1 MRRFAF
7 LLVWLIE
14 LLLVTTGVML
24 LAAWIWSG
32 TDGSLATAIRQAQT
46 FLPAGQTI
54 EAEDISGAIRSSGRI
69 GSLRWQADGLSVHA
83 RDLRFSWKPGDLLQR
98 RLHFGSL
105 AIAEVEIDDQRP
117 ATEPQTPQPPPEVL
131 LPIALDLP
139 FSVDRLRLQGAT
151 ALEVTD
157 IAGRYQF
164 GDRRH
169 QLQLDSIAV
178 AQGKYSGHLSLQ
190 AQAPMTLDLQLHGT
204 VTAPVAQGQSIT
216 LDASATLRGPLAG
229 TNASLDLLAQL
240 QPAPGAGG
248 ALAQARAMRASV
260 SAQISPWAAQPVAR
274 AQASFN
280 QLDLAALW
288 PSAPRTLLTGNAW
301 VRPVGS
307 NWLIDFNLINR
318 AAGPWDKGQL
328 PLDSAKGLV
337 QLADKQWSIE
347 SLHAEAAGGRIRL
360 QGALADPSKASAT
373 SGWQGQLQIQGVDPA
388 RLHTQMESVQLDG
401 ELSARAIN
409 DGVDFDATLQPAKQ
423 QARASALSGMRLRD
437 AAASGRW
444 AGGWLRV
451 DKLHI
456 RTADASVDGR
466 VDVEIASKTARPE
479 LRLVAPGLLADLSG
493 QIGALDGN
501 GDLALKLSDASETR
515 AWLARL
521 PQMPDV
527 VDAFD
532 LQGNADLKLHWTG
545 GWEAL
550 QGGRGAIPSLEAR
563 LQVPRLAIRQSKQ
576 AADSTLRISAV
587 DAQISGK
594 LDALTVSLRGN
605 ATRASQ
611 RLQLDTSATGGRDA
625 RGDWKATLRSLQ
637 LQAQDSQLPGP
648 WSLVLAQPLTVSFA
662 STTGDLRVGA
672 AQAQLTGPEPGVATL
687 AWEPIRWQQRS
698 GSASLVSKG
707 ELRGLPMG
715 WVTLLANADLNA
727 AGLSGNLL
735 FDGQWDI
742 TLANQLVA
750 RATLARRSGD
760 IRIQADGAAP
770 SGVGVTTSTNATVN
784 AGIRELQLQLRAD
797 GDTVKADFRWD
808 SERAGNAQAALSTR
822 LTRSNDGWS
831 WSPDSPL
838 EATVRANMPQVGVWS
853 LLAPPGWRVRGTVD
867 ANLNLTGTRRA
878 PQWSGSLLASEMAVR
893 SVVDGIE
900 FGNGRLRATLQGQ
913 RLNIDAFSLQGAG
926 GTSGGELTATGFAT
940 WTPATGAQAS
950 ALDAIRLQID
960 AQANALRVSARADR
974 RLAVSGTLQ
983 ALLDKAKLQIRGALS
998 VDQAL
1003 FILPDETAP
1012 SLGSDVVVLRK
1023 GQTRPSDAAS
1033 PAPVTK
1039 VADTRPNSA
1048 PGSTLEAD
1056 LLVTLDLGQDFQVRG
1071 RGIDTR
1077 VAGELTLRS
1086 KLKPGESPT
1095 VTGELRTVG
1104 GQFRAYGQQLEIE
1117 RGVMRFSG
1125 AYDNPSLNILAIR
1138 PKLTQRVGVQI
1149 TGSALL
1155 PRVRLYA
1162 EPDLPEAEKLAWLV
1176 LGRSGANGGAEAAV
1190 LQQAAMALLGGQNSS
1205 GGFAGRLGL
1214 DEISLGGATEG
1225 GATSATVTLGKRI
1238 SQNFYVAYESSLAG
1252 ALGTFSI
1259 FYDLSERFTLR
1270 ARTGGKSAVDL
1281 IFKYSYD

>member
-14 LLLVTTGVML
+14 LLLVTTGVVL

-32 TDGSLATAIRQAQT
+32 TDGSLATAIRQAQAY
-46 FLPAGQTI
+46 LPAGQTI
-54 EAEDISGAIRSSGRI
+54 ETEDVSGAIRSSGRI

-83 RDLRFSWKPGDLLQR
+83 RDLRFSWQPLDLLQG

-117 ATEPQTPQPPPEVL
+117 ATEPQAPQPPPEVL

-139 FSVDRLRLQGAT
+139 FSVDRLEIRGAT
-151 ALEVTD
+151 ALELTD

-164 GDRRH
+164 SDRHH

-178 AQGKYSGHLSLQ
+178 AQGKYSGHLNLQ

-204 VTAPVAQGQSIT
+204 VTAPVAQDQSIM
-216 LDASATLRGPLAG
+216 LEASATLRGPLAG

-260 SAQISPWAAQPVAR
+260 SAQISPWAAQPVTR

-280 QLDLAALW
+280 QLDLAAVW

-301 VRPVGS
+301 VRAVGS
-307 NWLIDFNLINR
+307 NWLVDFNLINR

-337 QLADKQWSIE
+337 QLAGKQWSIE

-360 QGALADPSKASAT
+360 QGALADPSKTTTT
-373 SGWQGQLQIQGVDPA
+373 SGWQGEVQIQGVDPA
-388 RLHTQMESVQLDG
+388 RLHTQLESVQLDG
-401 ELSARAIN
+401 ALSARAHN

-423 QARASALSGMRLRD
+423 QARASALRGVRLRD
-437 AAASGRW
+437 AAASGRF
-444 AGGWLRV
+444 ADGWLRV
-451 DKLHI
+451 DKLRI

-466 VDVEIASKTARPE
+466 VDIELASKTARPQ
-479 LRLVAPGLLADLSG
+479 LRLVAPGLLAELSG
-493 QIGALDGN
+493 QFGALDGN
-501 GDLALKLSDASETR
+501 GDLALKLSDAAETR
-515 AWLARL
+515 TWLARL
-521 PQMPDV
+521 PQMPDI

-532 LQGNADLKLHWTG
+532 LQGNADLTLKWTG

-550 QGGRGAIPSLEAR
+550 QGGRGATPSLEAR
-563 LQVPRLAIRQSKQ
+563 LQVPRLAIRERNQP
-576 AADSTLRISAV
+576 ADTTLRVSAL
-587 DAQISGK
+587 DAQVSGK

-605 ATRASQ
+605 AARANQ
-611 RLQLDTSATGGRDA
+611 RLQLNTSATGGRDD
-625 RGDWKATLRSLQ
+625 RGDWQGILRTLQ

-648 WSLVLAQPLTVSFA
+648 WNLALAQPLTVAFA
-662 STTGDLRVGA
+662 SATGELRAGA
-672 AQAQLTGPEPGVATL
+672 AQARLTGPEPGVATL
-687 AWEPIRWQQRS
+687 AWDPIRWQQRN
-698 GSASLVSKG
+698 GKPSLVSKG

-715 WVTLLANADLNA
+715 WITLLANADLNA

-742 TLANQLVA
+742 TLADQLVA
-750 RATLARRSGD
+750 RATLVRRSGD

-770 SGVGVTTSTNATVN
+770 TGLGVTTTSNATVN
-784 AGIRELQLQLRAD
+784 AGIRELQLKLRAD

-808 SERAGNAQAALSTR
+808 SERAGNAQASLSTR

-838 EATVRANMPQVGVWS
+838 EASVRANMPQVGVWS

-867 ANLNLTGTRRA
+867 ADLNLTGTRRT

-926 GTSGGELTATGFAT
+926 GVSGGELTASGFAT

-950 ALDAIRLQID
+950 TLDTIRLQID
-960 AQANALRVSARADR
+960 AKAKALRVSARADR

-983 ALLDKAKLQIRGALS
+983 ALLDNAKLKVRGALS

-1012 SLGSDVVVLRK
+1012 SLGNDVVVLRK
-1023 GQTRPSDAAS
+1023 GQARPSDSASSAAS
-1033 PAPVTK
+1033 TK
-1039 VADTRPNSA
+1039 VADTRPTSA
-1048 PGSTLEAD
+1048 PGSTLDAD
-1056 LLVTLDLGQDFQVRG
+1056 LLVTLDLGQDFRVRG

-1086 KLKPGESPT
+1086 NLKPGESPT

-1117 RGVMRFSG
+1117 RGVMRFGG
-1125 AYDNPSLNILAIR
+1125 AYDNPTLNILAIR

-1205 GGFAGRLGL
+1205 GGIAGRLGL
-1214 DEISLGGATEG
+1214 DEISVGGTTEG